1 MGFDE
6 YISLMPINQQMINSS
21 KSKSFKRQNQRKNSK
36 STQSLVIQ
44 NQH

>member
-21 KSKSFKRQNQRKNSK
+21 KSKSFNNEISAKIANQLN
-36 STQSLVIQ
+36 L
-44 NQH
+44 